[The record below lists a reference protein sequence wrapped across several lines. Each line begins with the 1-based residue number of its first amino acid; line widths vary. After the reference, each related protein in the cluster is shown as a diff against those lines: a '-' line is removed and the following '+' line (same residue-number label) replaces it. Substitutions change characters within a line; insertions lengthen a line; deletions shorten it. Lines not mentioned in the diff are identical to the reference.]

1 MIAVLDF
8 VSEHRSAVAYDLLR
22 LGLRLRDFPS
32 PDLTYG
38 DMLVIIQQAPR
49 ESAIAKAV
57 DPERAEWSLTDHLLA
72 MIADANT
79 WLVWSK
85 SKDGQ
90 KNRNRPKP
98 IPRPGLEDD
107 SSDVQRFGSDPVPI
121 DQLDDFLGWS
131 AELAGEAPLAN
142 PPQPRDARGR
152 FMKSP

>member
-8 VSEHRSAVAYDLLR
+8 VSEHRRAVAYDLLK

-49 ESAIAKAV
+49 ESAIARAV
-57 DPERAEWSLTDHLLA
+57 DPERAEWSLSDYLLA

-85 SKDGQ
+85 SQDGQ

-98 IPRPGLEDD
+98 IPRPGMEEDKD
-107 SSDVQRFGSDPVPI
+107 TRVFGSDPIPI
-121 DQLDDFLGWS
+121 DELDDFLGWS

-152 FMKSP
+152 FMKRP